1 MAEQENEPGIR
12 RADIY
17 NINFYEKLPFY
28 GSYKGMHYRIAKIED
43 GAETPGG
50 LFDEEAGKAPGQN
63 GGRQLC
69 VTTWPGPYNY
79 ETTEESLKVN
89 ALFAYSNKGLNDV
102 ADYLN
107 QYYREHFSV

>member
-28 GSYKGMHYRIAKIED
+28 GSYKGMHYRIAGTEG
-43 GAETPGG
+43 GAE
-50 LFDEEAGKAPGQN
+50 APDAREQD

-79 ETTEESLKVN
+79 ETTEDSLKVN
-89 ALFAYSNKGLNDV
+89 ALFAYSNEGLDDV

-107 QYYREHFSV
+107 RYYREHFA